1 MPGRRRSRRGH
12 PNEKPLPPRSRR
24 SGVRVGGVAPC
35 TPADER
41 AQAVSRSSS
50 LMNSVA
56 TTLITAVATR

>member
-1 MPGRRRSRRGH
+1 M
-12 PNEKPLPPRSRR
+12 
-24 SGVRVGGVAPC
+24 RVGGVAPC